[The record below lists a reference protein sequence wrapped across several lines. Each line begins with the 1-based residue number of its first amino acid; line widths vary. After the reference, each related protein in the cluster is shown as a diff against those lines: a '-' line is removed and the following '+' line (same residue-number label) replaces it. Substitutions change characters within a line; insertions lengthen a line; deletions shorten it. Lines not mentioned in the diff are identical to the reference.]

1 MKMFFR
7 SCGCFMYWP
16 FCCIWWSVATNE
28 FTPSASICG
37 IQFEVERLRLG
48 LSQMQDGRLINGR
61 EAAAA
66 AASGLMNKIYCLND
80 RCLQQM
86 MLHCHQHHA

>member
-1 MKMFFR
+1 
-7 SCGCFMYWP
+7 
-16 FCCIWWSVATNE
+16 
-28 FTPSASICG
+28 
-37 IQFEVERLRLG
+37 
-48 LSQMQDGRLINGR
+48 MQDGRLINGR